1 MELQS
6 IISTATITDKAEN
19 QDSCGEFDGSNF
31 KTIFVADGLGT
42 YKYAKLAS
50 EKVIE
55 FFLKSATELNSNNK
69 LKTKEFHINYKEVF
83 SQAKTELI
91 NFSKEFLKDKES
103 ISNNLFGTTA
113 ITLFETKDKITI
125 AYAGNGAI
133 WHIRG
138 SYNVFTSPYLFP
150 WNSINLLNPHSLP
163 ENGKEALIKLISEND
178 DFHECIPSV
187 IEISKDEEF
196 GDIILIC
203 TDGISSADQCKA
215 GENSK
220 GIYVKYEPSILK
232 FYEYLTR
239 FFKSSETFTKENL
252 NLLLNK
258 YLEELGPTLNDD
270 ATIGVLITNEALNYQ
285 SKYSVNIEN
294 NQNKD
299 I

>member
-6 IISTATITDKAEN
+6 IISTATITDKSEN
-19 QDSCGEFDGSNF
+19 QDCRGEFEGSNF
-31 KTIFVADGLGT
+31 KTISVADGLGT
-42 YKYAKLAS
+42 YTFAKLAS
-50 EKVIE
+50 ENVIDYFTASASKLDSSIKE
-55 FFLKSATELNSNNK
+55 NEKGIQLNLKELFL
-69 LKTKEFHINYKEVF
+69 
-83 SQAKTELI
+83 QAKSELI
-91 NFSKEFLKDKES
+91 KFSKEFLKDKEV
-103 ISNNLFGTTA
+103 ISSNLFGTTA
-113 ITLFETKDKITI
+113 ITVFETKDKIIIT
-125 AYAGNGAI
+125 YVGNGAI

-163 ENGKEALIKLISEND
+163 ENGKEALIKLISVND

-258 YLEELGPTLNDD
+258 YLEELKPTLNDD
-270 ATIGVLITNEALNYQ
+270 ATIGVLITKEALNYQ